1 MTTRLIRFVNI
12 GLFMTGAAVIAGLG
26 PGFCEEFAWKLAR
39 EGHPVAMFARSG
51 DYLAD
56 VETELRDAGFEAL
69 ATSVD
74 VTDPEA
80 VANGFDQVHD
90 EFGRVEVLA
99 HMASTTTSA
108 SEEELDPDRF
118 EKMWRLY
125 AYGGLLCF
133 REVLDDL
140 RDNGGTVLFFG
151 AYSEAGDFAFK
162 SGKDATRGLARSLA
176 DEYGPLGIHVAHVII
191 DGSLLN
197 PDVYETESDVTEEEY
212 IDPTAA
218 AETCY
223 HLVEQ
228 PARARTFELD
238 LHANKRTNNW

>member
-1 MTTRLIRFVNI
+1 MPET
-12 GLFMTGAAVIAGLG
+12 AVIAGFG

-39 EGHPVAMFARSG
+39 EGHPVALFARSA
-51 DYLAD
+51 DYLTD
-56 VETELRDAGFEAL
+56 VEAELREAGFEAL
-69 ATSVD
+69 AVPVD
-74 VTDPEA
+74 VTDQEA
-80 VANGFDQVHD
+80 VAEGFDRVRR
-90 EFGRVEVLA
+90 EFGQIEVLA
-99 HMASTTTSA
+99 HMASTVTSG
-108 SEEELDPDRF
+108 SEAELDPDRF

-133 REVLDDL
+133 REVLSDM
-140 RDNGGTVLFFG
+140 RDSGGTVLFFG
-151 AYSEAGDFAFK
+151 GSPNAGDFAFK

-176 DEYGPLGIHVAHVII
+176 DEYGSDGIHVAHVII

-197 PDVYETESDVTEEEY
+197 PDVYETEETVDEAAY
-212 IDPTAA
+212 IDPAAA

-238 LHANKRTNNW
+238 LHANERTISR